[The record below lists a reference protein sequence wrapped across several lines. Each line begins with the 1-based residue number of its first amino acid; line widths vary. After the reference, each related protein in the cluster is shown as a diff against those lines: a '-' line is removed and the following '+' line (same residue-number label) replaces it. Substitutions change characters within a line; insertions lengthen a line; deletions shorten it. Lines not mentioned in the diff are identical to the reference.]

1 MHGDVVNAVADLGI
15 RVGNVWRV
23 PAAVDRH
30 TWQEVAGLRGH
41 GTGPMWQPGAGG
53 LCFAYD
59 YFGSEGC
66 EADVS
71 SPSRRRGRSERTLPD
86 CKRTRFG
93 LTQEKEKGEVMKHA
107 TKIISIACLIV
118 FTMFAG
124 SALAQEDEAAPDQSL
139 YNRLHNHPPAEKTA
153 NSNASAAGDAQ
164 EQAKSDAVST
174 DATSTCAYTF
184 TSGSGVTY
192 LQFCVTVNGNIVE
205 FNSPQGIEQIRQGA
219 YAEGYGI
226 CDFNR
231 STAYYDF
238 ADDGDS
244 GNWDAPVLIS
254 HNATSVKI
262 ARTTSD
268 GIWTLTQTISMV
280 PGTNPY
286 AKVVMAIKNNGP
298 SIAGDGEGIYL
309 MRWADADPDHADP
322 AHGNDGFLENFDRTL
337 DAAWGYISLFDAA
350 SGNDYYG
357 LRIENVGNSTP
368 ASVTVLRN
376 GLTNG
381 SSGTPDVCNP
391 ANSAEQ
397 NIDGSIGYLYLLVVN
412 NKQTVTMS
420 SRYISF

>member
-1 MHGDVVNAVADLGI
+1 
-15 RVGNVWRV
+15 
-23 PAAVDRH
+23 
-30 TWQEVAGLRGH
+30 
-41 GTGPMWQPGAGG
+41 
-53 LCFAYD
+53 
-59 YFGSEGC
+59 
-66 EADVS
+66 
-71 SPSRRRGRSERTLPD
+71 
-86 CKRTRFG
+86 
-93 LTQEKEKGEVMKHA
+93 MKLI
-107 TKIISIACLIV
+107 TKIVSLSCLAV
-118 FTMFAG
+118 VTMFAG
-124 SALAQEDEAAPDQSL
+124 SAFAQEDEAGPDQSL
-139 YNRLHNHPPAEKTA
+139 YNRLHNHPPATTA
-153 NSNASAAGDAQ
+153 SNRDASVGDNTQEQSTSNAASA
-164 EQAKSDAVST
+164 

-184 TSGSGVTY
+184 TTGSGVTY
-192 LQFCVTVNGNIVE
+192 LRFCVTVNGNIVE
-205 FNSPQGIEQIRQGA
+205 FNSPQGIEQIRQGS
-219 YAEGYGI
+219 YSEGYGI

-244 GNWDAPVLIS
+244 GNWGAPVLVS

-280 PGTNPY
+280 AGTNPY

-322 AHGNDGFLENFDRTL
+322 AHGNDGYLEDFDRTL
-337 DAAWGYISLFDAA
+337 DAAWGYVPLFDSA

-368 ASVTVLRN
+368 TSVSVLRN
-376 GLTNG
+376 GLTMG

-420 SRYISF
+420 SRYMSF